1 MFEAR
6 LHQSSFLLKIL
17 EAIKELLNEAT
28 FQCTQNGIQLQAMD
42 TSHVSLISLFLSQGG
57 FDNYK
62 CDRNISLGINLSS
75 MLKIMKCAGSD
86 DILTIKNHEEPDS
99 ITFIFESQSYDK
111 VSNYQLRLMNLEH
124 EHLDIPE
131 TDYACVM
138 KMPSSEF
145 ARIFK
150 MLLQF
155 GETVE
160 ISCSKEGVKFST
172 SGDLGSANIKLA
184 PNNTTDSDKAVF
196 IEIQEP
202 VVATFAIRYLTLF
215 AKATPLALR
224 VRHI

>member
-28 FQCTQNGIQLQAMD
+28 FECTNNGIQLQAMD
-42 TSHVSLISLFLSQGG
+42 NSHVSLISLFLSQGG
-57 FDNYK
+57 FDKYK
-62 CDRNISLGINLSS
+62 CDRNISLGINLTS
-75 MLKIMKCAGSD
+75 MLKIMKCAGND
-86 DILTIKNHEEPDS
+86 DIVTIQTKGDLDS
-99 ITFIFESQSYDK
+99 ITFTFESQNYDK
-111 VSNYQLRLMNLEH
+111 VSNYQLRLMNLDH

-138 KMPSSEF
+138 KMPSAEF
-145 ARIFK
+145 AHIFK
-150 MLLQF
+150 TLLQF

-160 ISCSKEGVKFST
+160 ISCSKDGVKFST
-172 SGDLGSANIKLA
+172 SGDLGKANIKLA
-184 PNNTTDSDKAVF
+184 PNNITDSDKAIF

-202 VVATFAIRYLTLF
+202 VSATFAIRYLTSF

-224 VRHI
+224 FEM